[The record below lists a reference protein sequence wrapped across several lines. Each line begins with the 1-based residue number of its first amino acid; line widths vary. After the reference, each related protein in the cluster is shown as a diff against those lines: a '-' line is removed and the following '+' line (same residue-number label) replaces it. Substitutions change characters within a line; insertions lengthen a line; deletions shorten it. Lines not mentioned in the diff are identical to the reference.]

1 MAARHENI
9 EGAVG
14 RFENHDAG
22 VENGL
27 VVTGGRQLWE
37 MEEDVEAA
45 EDDDVGV
52 DEDHP
57 LVLRQLP
64 QPELAVVVLVV
75 GAVLGPRVPDPGDDS
90 DLPAGELEGAALDG
104 GDGAVEEEHQVA
116 FGSRA
121 EERLRQHYCAANV
134 AFRRVKN
141 RRVGLAFRS
150 SFALNALFQ
159 VRRVVH
165 LVDS

>member
-27 VVTGGRQLWE
+27 VITGGRHLRE
-37 MEEDVEAA
+37 IEEDVEVA

-52 DEDHP
+52 DEDHS
-57 LVLRQLP
+57 LVFGQLP

-116 FGSRA
+116 FGSRP
-121 EERLRQHYCAANV
+121 EERLRQRYCAANV
-134 AFRRVKN
+134 AFRRVEN
-141 RRVGLAFRS
+141 RCVGLAFRS
-150 SFALNALFQ
+150 SVALNALFQ

>member
-22 VENGL
+22 VEDGL
-27 VVTGGRQLWE
+27 VITGGGHLRE
-37 MEEDVEAA
+37 IEEDVEVA

-52 DEDHP
+52 DEDHS

-64 QPELAVVVLVV
+64 QPELAVVVLIV
-75 GAVLGPRVPDPGDDS
+75 GAVLGPRVPDPGDES

-104 GDGAVEEEHQVA
+104 GDGVVEEEHEVA
-116 FGSRA
+116 FGSRL
-121 EERLRQHYCAANV
+121 EKRLRQRYCAANV

-159 VRRVVH
+159 F
-165 LVDS
+165 